1 MLAAGSWPRSAS
13 DPWETDMRKL
23 IADEWMTLDGVVQA
37 PGYDGEDSDGGFQHG
52 GWHMPHMDDI
62 TTNWVTKTTVETGAF
77 LFGRRTYEIFASF
90 WPTAPAELATLAE
103 VLNNRPKYVASTT
116 LTEPLAWQNSTV
128 LQGDVAKAVASLKQ
142 EDGGALHVVGS
153 SQLTRTLIE
162 HDLVDELR
170 IFIEPVLVGGGK
182 RIFPEDG
189 TLRRLRL
196 TGSQVTTTGVI
207 IATYTTAES

>member
-1 MLAAGSWPRSAS
+1 
-13 DPWETDMRKL
+13 MRKL

-103 VLNNRPKYVASTT
+103 ALNNRPKYVASTT

-128 LQGDVAKAVASLKQ
+128 LQGDIAKAVASLKQ

-153 SQLTRTLIE
+153 SQMTRSLIE
-162 HDLVDELR
+162 HNLVDELR

-182 RIFPEDG
+182 RIFPKDG